1 MKRIPIIC
9 LTLLTILSCSIIK
22 KPAKDDR
29 VSKPSDTTTQKA
41 LKIDAGVTSS
51 DTTTQKLTKD
61 NTGAELSDS
70 SKEKEVVISEF
81 ILGTGDEIEI
91 TVYRHDDLNRKI
103 RVPPEGKNTLPLIGE
118 IQTKGVSIHQL
129 SEKIKEGYDVYIE
142 NPQVTVEIASYKGQ
156 KIFVLGEVNNP
167 GVYQFDP
174 PTTVLEAVSK
184 AGGFTLDG
192 KDNSVVLIRGGA
204 SNPEIKKLDLESA
217 LDKGEVSQNMCLQ
230 TGDVVFVPRT
240 FIANVDRFFSHF
252 EKIIRP
258 ILFMEQA
265 IIVAP
270 RVEDV
275 FQGESAGASKSKV
288 PIVISPP

>member
-1 MKRIPIIC
+1 MIRILALIIIF
-9 LTLLTILSCSIIK
+9 LTFISACGTDK
-22 KPAKDDR
+22 KFTKNDSVAE
-29 VSKPSDTTTQKA
+29 VSKKNHDVD
-41 LKIDAGVTSS
+41 LEG
-51 DTTTQKLTKD
+51 
-61 NTGAELSDS
+61 G
-70 SKEKEVVISEF
+70 KEIVLSEF
-81 ILGTGDEIEI
+81 ILGVGDELEI
-91 TVYRHDDLNRKI
+91 MVYRHDDLNRKI
-103 RVPPEGKNTLPLIGE
+103 RIPPAGKNTLPLIGE

-129 SEKIKEGYDVYIE
+129 SKKIKEGYDVYIE

>member
-1 MKRIPIIC
+1 MMRILALIIIF
-9 LTLLTILSCSIIK
+9 LTFISACGTEK
-22 KPAKDDR
+22 KFTKNNSVAE
-29 VSKPSDTTTQKA
+29 VSKKNPDVD
-41 LKIDAGVTSS
+41 LEG
-51 DTTTQKLTKD
+51 
-61 NTGAELSDS
+61 G
-70 SKEKEVVISEF
+70 KEIVLSEF
-81 ILGTGDEIEI
+81 ILGVGDEVEI
-91 TVYRHDDLNRKI
+91 TVYRHDDLNKKI
-103 RVPPEGKNTLPLIGE
+103 RIPPEGKNTLPLIGE

-142 NPQVTVEIASYKGQ
+142 NPQVTIEIASYKGQ

-192 KDNSVVLIRGGA
+192 KDNSVVLIRGGT

-275 FQGESAGASKSKV
+275 FQGESPSASKSKV
-288 PIVISPP
+288 PIVIAPP

>member
-1 MKRIPIIC
+1 MTFISAC
-9 LTLLTILSCSIIK
+9 GTDK
-22 KPAKDDR
+22 KFTKNNSVAEA
-29 VSKPSDTTTQKA
+29 SKK
-41 LKIDAGVTSS
+41 
-51 DTTTQKLTKD
+51 
-61 NTGAELSDS
+61 NTDVDLEGG
-70 SKEKEVVISEF
+70 KEIVLSEF
-81 ILGTGDEIEI
+81 ILGVGDEVEI
-91 TVYRHDDLNRKI
+91 MVYRHDDLNRKI
-103 RVPPEGKNTLPLIGE
+103 RIPPAGKNTLPLIGE

-129 SEKIKEGYDVYIE
+129 SKKIKEGYDVYIE

-265 IIVAP
+265 IVVAP

-275 FQGESAGASKSKV
+275 FQGESAGAESRRV

>member
-1 MKRIPIIC
+1 MIRILALIIIFMTFISAC
-9 LTLLTILSCSIIK
+9 GTDK
-22 KPAKDDR
+22 KFTKNNSVAEA
-29 VSKPSDTTTQKA
+29 SKK
-41 LKIDAGVTSS
+41 
-51 DTTTQKLTKD
+51 
-61 NTGAELSDS
+61 NTDVDLEGG
-70 SKEKEVVISEF
+70 KEIVLSEF
-81 ILGTGDEIEI
+81 ILGVGDEVEI
-91 TVYRHDDLNRKI
+91 MVYRHDDLSRKI
-103 RVPPEGKNTLPLIGE
+103 RIPPAGKNTLPLIGE

-129 SEKIKEGYDVYIE
+129 SKKIKEGFDVYIE

-192 KDNSVVLIRGGA
+192 KDNSVVLIRGGT

-258 ILFMEQA
+258 IMLMEQA
-265 IIVAP
+265 IIMAP

-275 FQGESAGASKSKV
+275 FQGESAGAESRRV

>member
-1 MKRIPIIC
+1 M
-9 LTLLTILSCSIIK
+9 
-22 KPAKDDR
+22 
-29 VSKPSDTTTQKA
+29 SKPSDTTTQKA

>member
-1 MKRIPIIC
+1 MIRILALIIIF
-9 LTLLTILSCSIIK
+9 LTFISACGTDK
-22 KPAKDDR
+22 KFTKNDSVAE
-29 VSKPSDTTTQKA
+29 VSKKNHDVD
-41 LKIDAGVTSS
+41 LEG
-51 DTTTQKLTKD
+51 
-61 NTGAELSDS
+61 G
-70 SKEKEVVISEF
+70 KEIVLSEF
-81 ILGTGDEIEI
+81 ILGVGDELEI
-91 TVYRHDDLNRKI
+91 TVYRHDDLNKKI
-103 RVPPEGKNTLPLIGE
+103 RIPPEGKNTLPLIGE

-129 SEKIKEGYDVYIE
+129 SKKIKEGYDVYIE
-142 NPQVTVEIASYKGQ
+142 NPQVTIEIASYKGQ

>member
-1 MKRIPIIC
+1 MMRILALIIIF
-9 LTLLTILSCSIIK
+9 LTFISACGTDK
-22 KPAKDDR
+22 KFTKNNSVAE
-29 VSKPSDTTTQKA
+29 VSKKNPDVDLEGGKE
-41 LKIDAGVTSS
+41 IV
-51 DTTTQKLTKD
+51 
-61 NTGAELSDS
+61 LSG
-70 SKEKEVVISEF
+70 F
-81 ILGTGDEIEI
+81 I
-91 TVYRHDDLNRKI
+91 
-103 RVPPEGKNTLPLIGE
+103 
-118 IQTKGVSIHQL
+118 
-129 SEKIKEGYDVYIE
+129 
-142 NPQVTVEIASYKGQ
+142 
-156 KIFVLGEVNNP
+156 
-167 GVYQFDP
+167 
-174 PTTVLEAVSK
+174 
-184 AGGFTLDG
+184 LDG

-204 SNPEIKKLDLESA
+204 RIPEIKKLDLESA

-275 FQGESAGASKSKV
+275 FQGESAGATKSKV